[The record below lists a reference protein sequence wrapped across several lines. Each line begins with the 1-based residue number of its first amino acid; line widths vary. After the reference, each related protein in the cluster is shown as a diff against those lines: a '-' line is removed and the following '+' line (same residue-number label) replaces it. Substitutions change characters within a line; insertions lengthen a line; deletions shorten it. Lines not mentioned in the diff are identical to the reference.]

1 MKTIALLGTVLLS
14 LAACSSS
21 NKIIDHTTFDCGSG
35 QALDIIAGL
44 EMPSMRGRPG
54 SDFGGDR
61 AKLVV
66 NVFNN
71 SHGDIT
77 VKNISVEQIVDPQT
91 TYAFDRGN
99 LNVDETIAD
108 GEEHTF
114 EVPMTARGMNTPDV
128 TSAQE
133 RERGRASEM
142 VMAVRVTLSTGD
154 QYLCR
159 YSVRAPM

>member
-21 NKIIDHTTFDCGSG
+21 NKIVDHTTFDCGSG
-35 QALDIIAGL
+35 QALDIVAAL
-44 EMPSMRGRPG
+44 DMPSMRSRPG
-54 SDFGGDR
+54 GDFGGDR
-61 AKLVV
+61 AKLIV

-114 EVPMTARGMNTPDV
+114 EVPMTARGMNTPDL
-128 TSAQE
+128 TSP
-133 RERGRASEM
+133 RERDRASEM

>member
-21 NKIIDHTTFDCGSG
+21 NKVVDHTTFDCGSG
-35 QALDIIAGL
+35 QALDIIAAL
-44 EMPSMRGRPG
+44 DMPSMRNRAGA
-54 SDFGGDR
+54 DFGGDR
-61 AKLVV
+61 AKLIV

-71 SHGDIT
+71 SHGEIT
-77 VKNISVEQIVDPQT
+77 VKNIGVEQIVDPDT

-114 EVPMTARGMNTPDV
+114 EVPMTARSVTTPDV
-128 TSAQE
+128 TSIQQ
-133 RERGRASEM
+133 RERRGASEM

-159 YSVRAPM
+159 YSVRGPM